1 MQISFAVTAKLI
13 KAFVFATWIV
23 QFLIFL
29 NPKFQSCSHLLLM
42 YILIC
47 VGPGRKSR
55 IPVFSKTRLIC
66 FFSSSCHAMLYCSKV
81 CQKTDWSRKGKEEP
95 HSHKKW
101 CSRMKQYMQKTEMLR
116 ELPFTYAHGLLFY
129 MVLYLS
135 QVTRKS
141 AFRVSD

>member
-1 MQISFAVTAKLI
+1 MQKQRRRSS
-13 KAFVFATWIV
+13 AFVFATWMV
-23 QFLIFL
+23 QFLNFL
-29 NPKFQSCSHLLLM
+29 NLKLQSSSHLLLL

-47 VGPGRKSR
+47 VGPGRK
-55 IPVFSKTRLIC
+55 PECWFSHDTAQLC

-101 CSRMKQYMQKTEMLR
+101 CTRMKQYMQKTEMLR

-129 MVLYLS
+129 IIWNITAIK
-135 QVTRKS
+135 TRKGFS
-141 AFRVSD
+141 VVFL